1 MATKS
6 GNMEQE
12 RNFFGRSQD
21 DQNNITGRMG
31 SESVEKYSLGE
42 FVLSVDAPIM
52 QVGRQNNMS
61 FGSEDQTFDSKA
73 DGSDESG
80 PVLTEYWRPTGKL
93 SVGRSRSGFPD
104 CKYDHL
110 VKLLVRKN
118 KYTREALDITD
129 NYKITMTVSY
139 HEANGSSFQMP
150 DYQCKRLKTET
161 QCGVNRS
168 MVGVVGFL
176 FRFHEPNT
184 KYKITCTLLTTPTK
198 RGGKTNIARETDACK
213 KLSEI
218 SVVLETGERSK
229 WKSVKPREKTEVRK
243 VSPSFAL
250 GPASLSK
257 TNAKLLERSVS
268 VVNQLQSLRNDGKWE
283 DFDNLSCHLL
293 QKFPDPDTQ
302 ITVKLEQGMAA
313 LYTSRNDFERALH
326 FFDESFKLMSQAK
339 NMKLLAGRGYGYLA
353 GIARRLKNLGEA
365 TSFMQLA
372 EQNSHKCSHSLL
384 DKSYIAYEK
393 ASVLLDFIGLAPQKS
408 LQQVKEALDNLER
421 CIDLCN
427 QLEKDDN
434 DLCIQ
439 RHHFAFIKIAMLLLD
454 CRTDAARE
462 RVVSRDFIA
471 KGEECLR
478 TLKTKYWTE
487 VAESVEIQFY
497 LASSDLEYRKRNYR
511 EAERFAN
518 LAKDKAENF
527 GFNTEISQAEERL
540 DHIRVVANI
549 GRNGNDSRLFT
560 PTSVAASEGDDGD
573 ISSSASESDWLQIL
587 D

>member
-110 VKLLVRKN
+110 VQLLVRKN

-184 KYKITCTLLTTPTK
+184 KYKITCTLLTTPPK
-198 RGGKTNIARETDACK
+198 RGRKTNISRKTNARK

-218 SVVLETGERSK
+218 SIMLETGEKSK
-229 WKSVKPREKTEVRK
+229 WKSVKPSEKTEVGK
-243 VSPSFAL
+243 IPPSFAL
-250 GPASLSK
+250 EPASLSK
-257 TNAKLLERSVS
+257 TSAELVERSVS
-268 VVNQLQSLRNDGKWE
+268 VVNQLQSLRNDGKWH
-283 DFDNLSCHLL
+283 DFDKLSSDLL
-293 QKFPDPDTQ
+293 LKLSDIDSQ
-302 ITVKLEQGMAA
+302 IIIKLEQSVGA
-313 LYTSRNDFERALH
+313 LYRKDFEGSLK
-326 FFDESFKLMSQAK
+326 FIDESFELIPQAI
-339 NMKLLAGRGYGYLA
+339 NVPFLAGRGYGYRA
-353 GIARRLKNLGEA
+353 GVARRQKNLGEA
-365 TSFMQLA
+365 VSLLHLA
-372 EQNSHKCSHSLL
+372 EQNNRACSINL
-384 DKSYIAYEK
+384 DTSNIAYEK
-393 ASVLLDFIGLAPQKS
+393 ASVLLDFIGLSPQKS
-408 LQQVKEALDNLER
+408 LKQVREALGNLEK
-421 CIDLCN
+421 CIDVCMK
-427 QLEKDDN
+427 LEIEDN
-434 DLCIQ
+434 DLS
-439 RHHFAFIKIAMLLLD
+439 RFAFIKIAMLLLD
-454 CRTDAARE
+454 CRTDASRE
-462 RVVSRDFIA
+462 RVLSDEFI
-471 KGEECLR
+471 KKSQECLIR
-478 TLKTKYWTE
+478 LETKYWSE
-487 VAESVEIQFY
+487 IAEGAKVQFY
-497 LASSDLEYRKRNYR
+497 LASSDLQYRKGNFM
-511 EAERFAN
+511 EAERFAC
-518 LAKDKAENF
+518 LARDMAKDL
-527 GFNTEISQAEERL
+527 GFTTEISLAQERL
-540 DHIRVVANI
+540 DHSRVFTI
-549 GRNGNDSRLFT
+549 GGRTGNDFRPFT
-560 PTSVAASEGDDGD
+560 SSFVSASEGENGD
-573 ISSSASESDWLQIL
+573 VSSSGSESDWLKTL
-587 D
+587 E

>member
-110 VKLLVRKN
+110 VQLLVRKN

-129 NYKITMTVSY
+129 NYKITMTVTY

-198 RGGKTNIARETDACK
+198 RGGKTNISRKTNARK

-218 SVVLETGERSK
+218 SIMLETGEKSK
-229 WKSVKPREKTEVRK
+229 WRLVKPSEKTEVRK
-243 VSPSFAL
+243 IPPSFAL
-250 GPASLSK
+250 EPASLSK
-257 TNAKLLERSVS
+257 TSAELVERSVS
-268 VVNQLQSLRNDGKWE
+268 VVNQLQSLRNDGKWD
-283 DFDNLSCHLL
+283 DFDKLSSDLL
-293 QKFPDPDTQ
+293 LKLSDIDSQ
-302 ITVKLEQGMAA
+302 IIIKLEQSVGA
-313 LYTSRNDFERALH
+313 LYRKDFEGSLK
-326 FFDESFKLMSQAK
+326 FIDESFELIPQAI
-339 NMKLLAGRGYGYLA
+339 NVPFLAGRGYGYRA
-353 GIARRLKNLGEA
+353 GVARRQKNLGEA
-365 TSFMQLA
+365 VSLLHLA
-372 EQNSHKCSHSLL
+372 EQNNRACSINL
-384 DKSYIAYEK
+384 DTSNIAYEK
-393 ASVLLDFIGLAPQKS
+393 ASTLLDFIGLSPQKS
-408 LQQVKEALDNLER
+408 LKQVREALGNLEK
-421 CIDLCN
+421 CIDVCMK
-427 QLEKDDN
+427 LEIEDN
-434 DLCIQ
+434 DLS
-439 RHHFAFIKIAMLLLD
+439 RFAFIKIAMLLLD
-454 CRTDAARE
+454 CRTDASRE
-462 RVVSRDFIA
+462 RVLSDEFI
-471 KGEECLR
+471 KKSQECLIR
-478 TLKTKYWTE
+478 LETKYWSE
-487 VAESVEIQFY
+487 IAEGAKVQFY
-497 LASSDLEYRKRNYR
+497 LASSDLQYRKGNFM
-511 EAERFAN
+511 EAERFAC
-518 LAKDKAENF
+518 LARDMAKDL
-527 GFNTEISQAEERL
+527 GFTTEISLAQERL
-540 DHIRVVANI
+540 DHSRVFTI
-549 GRNGNDSRLFT
+549 GGRTGNDFRPFT
-560 PTSVAASEGDDGD
+560 SSFVSASEGENGD
-573 ISSSASESDWLQIL
+573 VSSSGSESDWLKTL
-587 D
+587 E

>member
-12 RNFFGRSQD
+12 RIFFGRSQD
-21 DQNNITGRMG
+21 DQNNITGGMG
-31 SESVEKYSLGE
+31 SESVEKDSLGA
-42 FVLSVDAPIM
+42 FVLSVDARIM
-52 QVGRQNNMS
+52 QVGRQNDIS
-61 FGSEDQTFDSKA
+61 FGSVDQTFDSKA

-80 PVLTEYWRPTGKL
+80 PVLTEFWIPDDKL
-93 SVGRSRSGFPD
+93 SVGRSRRGFPD
-104 CKYDHL
+104 CKFDHL
-110 VKLLVRKN
+110 VQLLVRKN
-118 KYTREALDITD
+118 KHTREALDITD
-129 NYKITMTVSY
+129 NYKITMTVAY
-139 HEANGSSFQMP
+139 HEANDSSFQMP

-213 KLSEI
+213 KPSEI

-283 DFDNLSCHLL
+283 DFDKLSCDLL
-293 QKFPDPDTQ
+293 QTFPDTDTQ

-384 DKSYIAYEK
+384 DRSYIAYEK

-471 KGEECLR
+471 KGEECLM

-511 EAERFAN
+511 KAERFAN

-573 ISSSASESDWLQIL
+573 ISSSASESDWLQNL